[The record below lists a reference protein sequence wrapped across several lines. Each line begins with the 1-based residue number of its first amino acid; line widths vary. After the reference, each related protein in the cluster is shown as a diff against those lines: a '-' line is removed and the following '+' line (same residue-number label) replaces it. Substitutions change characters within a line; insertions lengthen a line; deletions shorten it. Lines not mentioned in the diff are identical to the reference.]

1 MPTASYETSQEGIE
15 EEERMNERYLKM
27 DRSRSVE
34 SVRLLRLRG
43 LLRDEVRREGPM
55 STAVRLGVN
64 YKTIARALESGN
76 LTPHLAEAL
85 ELLLICGGTPAMVRL
100 RERIDVMEERVD
112 ALDGKVDDL
121 ASAATDAIPDG
132 REPAKEAEERKPA
145 ADDLTKVEPEAANAV
160 NAAHGGALDTLVVS
174 EVAEPG
180 EEDAYGPA
188 WPLIV
193 EWRWLRDGHP
203 DRGRSLSWLET
214 EERLLLLEL
223 AMLEEYGLTLPPE
236 TEPLRGFG
244 RYGQINWRRTALED
258 TRRASVRRRWLRWLR
273 RCLTLGLWWK

>member
-1 MPTASYETSQEGIE
+1 
-15 EEERMNERYLKM
+15 
-27 DRSRSVE
+27 
-34 SVRLLRLRG
+34 
-43 LLRDEVRREGPM
+43 M
-55 STAVRLGVN
+55 STAERLGVN

-112 ALDGKVDDL
+112 ALDGRVDDL
-121 ASAATDAIPDG
+121 ASAATDATPDG

-145 ADDLTKVEPEAANAV
+145 ADDRTKGEPEATNAV
-160 NAAHGGALDTLVVS
+160 NGAHGGALDTLVVS
-174 EVAEPG
+174 EAAEPG

-203 DRGRSLSWLET
+203 DRGRESLV
-214 EERLLLLEL
+214 
-223 AMLEEYGLTLPPE
+223 AGD
-236 TEPLRGFG
+236 RGAPA
-244 RYGQINWRRTALED
+244 ALGVGD
-258 TRRASVRRRWLRWLR
+258 ARGVWTDPAA
-273 RCLTLGLWWK
+273 